1 MIDFEEGQNCIA
13 LWRAVIERAMN
24 DMNPPKNKNWKLW
37 GKEHN
42 NFCVADINTYWRV
55 LKWLKTK
62 EFEKVCIFAD
72 LNIEYTRNFLIKHAL
87 NTYNLMPENLQQK
100 LKGIVL

>member
-1 MIDFEEGQNCIA
+1 MSEEGQNCIA
-13 LWRAVIERAMN
+13 LWRAVIDRGFS
-24 DMNPPKNKNWKLW
+24 DLNPPKNRNWQVW

-62 EFEKVCIFAD
+62 DFEIVCDLAD
-72 LNIEYTRNFLIKHAL
+72 LNIEYTREYLMKHAL

-100 LKGIVL
+100 IKGVFE